1 MKKLVLAAAAGI
13 LTLGLFAQAPA
24 NPVQPQKS
32 ASQTQTQTTQG
43 NEKPAAHKK
52 HHKQAKQGES
62 TTAKPAP
69 TK

>member
-32 ASQTQTQTTQG
+32 ASQTQTTQG
-43 NEKPAAHKK
+43 NEKPTAHKK
-52 HHKQAKQGES
+52 HHKPAKQGEN
-62 TTAKPAP
+62 TAAKPAP
-69 TK
+69 AK